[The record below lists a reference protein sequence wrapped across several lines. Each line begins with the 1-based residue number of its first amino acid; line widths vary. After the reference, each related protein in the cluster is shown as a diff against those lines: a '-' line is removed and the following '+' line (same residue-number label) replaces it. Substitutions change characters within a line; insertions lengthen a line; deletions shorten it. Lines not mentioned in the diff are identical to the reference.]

1 MYAPSKVSN
10 PISLHT
16 EVVSIE
22 LFFLLPIEWTGEISG
37 VHLRPLAPW
46 FLFHETLDSFLNQP
60 YLLSLLRKYTWEYL
74 GPYWLRCNIKLTMIE
89 GKILMGIQKYK
100 NIFAHVSNA
109 NLCLNLE
116 IDQKVQFSGLIQ
128 DFGPEAHTHV
138 YIQNLTKI

>member
-1 MYAPSKVSN
+1 MLCFHIFPN
-10 PISLHT
+10 
-16 EVVSIE
+16 
-22 LFFLLPIEWTGEISG
+22 IEWTGEISG

-60 YLLSLLRKYTWEYL
+60 YLLSLLRKYTWEHL

-109 NLCLNLE
+109 NLCLTLE

-138 YIQNLTKI
+138 YIQNLTKV